1 MVKGI
6 GSGTFDVFNYS
17 LMFLL
22 SLAFVYPFIYVIA
35 VSLSD
40 VGPVTRN
47 EVWLLPRGGVDLLG
61 YQIVLN
67 DDTILRSYLNTIY
80 YCLTAWLVGIVLT
93 ANIAYGLSISNLRG
107 RGLFTILLVI
117 PLFFEGGLIPTVLTI
132 QTYGLM
138 NTVWAL
144 VLPGA
149 VTLFHVVILRTNFQT
164 LPASLRE
171 SAAMDGA
178 NHMTILWRIYLPL
191 SKAIIATLSLWIVV
205 RQWNSFFAPLLY
217 LVDDRKYPLQLVLR
231 KLIVEQ
237 VQRGGASLDAPSSQ
251 DIQTGL
257 VEKLKMAAIL
267 VSIGPIILVYPFLQK
282 YFIKGVLIGSIK
294 G

>member
-6 GSGTFDVFNYS
+6 GSGTFAVFNYS

-22 SLAFVYPFIYVIA
+22 SLAFIYPFIYVIA

-47 EVWLLPRGGVDLLG
+47 EVWLLPRGGMDLLG

-80 YCLTAWLVGIVLT
+80 YCLAAWIVGIVLT

-149 VTLFHVVILRTNFQT
+149 VTLFHVVILRTNFQV

-237 VQRGGASLDAPSSQ
+237 VQRGGASLDAPSSH